1 MNNLRN
7 IGTLLRY
14 LWAAPASA
22 IGLLIAFPALALG
35 LARIAPH
42 TGILEV
48 TLVGRLWRMRGKP
61 MALPFV
67 AITFGHVVIA
77 QSRRTQRL
85 VLAHER
91 VHVAQY
97 ERLGP
102 LFLLA
107 YPLESLLQ
115 HLRGG
120 RPYLDNRFEREARRL
135 SQHHLA

>member
-1 MNNLRN
+1 MSNVPSL
-7 IGTLLRY
+7 GTVLRY
-14 LWAAPASA
+14 AWAAPASG
-22 IGLLIAFPALALG
+22 IGLLLAAPALATG
-35 LARIAPH
+35 IARAAWH
-42 TGILEV
+42 TGVLEV
-48 TLVGRLWRMRGKP
+48 SLADERWRGRARAW
-61 MALPFV
+61 PFV
-67 AITFGHVVIA
+67 AITFGHVVLA

-85 VLAHER
+85 VRAHER

-115 HLRGG
+115 LLRGS

-135 SQHHLA
+135 S

>member
-1 MNNLRN
+1 MNSVPNV
-7 IGTLLRY
+7 GTVLRY
-14 LWAAPASA
+14 AWAAPASA
-22 IGLLIAFPALALG
+22 IGLLLAVPALA
-35 LARIAPH
+35 
-42 TGILEV
+42 TGIARAACHSGVLEV
-48 TLVGRLWRMRGKP
+48 SLVGGRWRGRSR
-61 MALPFV
+61 AWPFV

-85 VLAHER
+85 VRAHER

-115 HLRGG
+115 LLRGS
-120 RPYLDNRFEREARRL
+120 RPYVDNRFEREARRL
-135 SQHHLA
+135 S

>member
-1 MNNLRN
+1 MSRLPGV
-7 IGTLLRY
+7 GTVLRY
-14 LWAAPASA
+14 AWAAPASA
-22 IGLLIAFPALALG
+22 IGLLLAAPALA
-35 LARIAPH
+35 
-42 TGILEV
+42 TGIARAAWHAGVLEV
-48 TLVGRLWRMRGKP
+48 SLVGRRGRGRGR
-61 MALPFV
+61 ASAWPFV

-85 VLAHER
+85 VRAHER

-115 HLRGG
+115 LLRGS
-120 RPYLDNRFEREARRL
+120 RPYVDNRFEREARRL
-135 SQHHLA
+135 S